1 MAANY
6 WTSTKKPGSTSTGT
20 AGGTA
25 PVPQSGWAGSVTP
38 STSTGAA
45 GGTAPLP
52 EVGWNGSITPST
64 NTGQRAGVA
73 APQPAAPYAAPTDT
87 WKDYSQNPDLN
98 KTVNPAFGDIISTVG
113 NAASAPGVSG
123 SQSGPGIL
131 EQWFNERANG
141 TDPGYEYAMGRGMDA
156 IDNRMAAGGSYNS
169 GARGQQLSD
178 FASNMGA
185 QREGQLD
192 ALAGGASGEHQGR
205 INSLFSQM
213 LGLAGGQAGTM
224 GQYDLASANSNNAL
238 MNAIVQMMGAKAG
251 VDSKANQGLINTGL
265 GALGLVL

>member
-1 MAANY
+1 VHQGDAPSPPPAQPQGDVY
-6 WTSTKKPGSTSTGT
+6 GT
-20 AGGTA
+20 
-25 PVPQSGWAGSVTP
+25 
-38 STSTGAA
+38 
-45 GGTAPLP
+45 
-52 EVGWNGSITPST
+52 
-64 NTGQRAGVA
+64 
-73 APQPAAPYAAPTDT
+73 
-87 WKDYSQNPDLN
+87 
-98 KTVNPAFGDIISTVG
+98 
-113 NAASAPGVSG
+113 
-123 SQSGPGIL
+123 QSGPGIL
-131 EQWFNERANG
+131 EQWFNQRANG